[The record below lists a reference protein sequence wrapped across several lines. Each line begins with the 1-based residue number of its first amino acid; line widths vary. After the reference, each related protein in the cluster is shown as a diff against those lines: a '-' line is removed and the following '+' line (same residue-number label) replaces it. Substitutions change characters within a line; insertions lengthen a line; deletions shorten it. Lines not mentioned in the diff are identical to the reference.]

1 MALPPKGV
9 LQSEALKK
17 SSGLLPIHLPFSI
30 STRKSLSGNSNKV
43 FVCMRQDSIPQIY
56 IYETSA
62 YPGEHEHL
70 KGLREATEKKYGSLS
85 EIAIPVDEGRFLSM
99 LMKIM
104 NPKRTLEIGVFTGYS
119 LLSTALALPN
129 ESQITAIDIDREA
142 FEVGLPFI
150 QKAGMENKIKFIQA
164 DAISVLNEM
173 LNNDMQPE
181 FDYAFVD
188 ADKANYKHYH
198 EQLLKLVKIGGMIAY
213 DNTLWYGF
221 VAKEEDEVPEDMR
234 AVRTAIMEFNGLI
247 SSDPRVEISQV
258 SVGDGVTLCR
268 RLH

>member
-1 MALPPKGV
+1 
-9 LQSEALKK
+9 
-17 SSGLLPIHLPFSI
+17 
-30 STRKSLSGNSNKV
+30 
-43 FVCMRQDSIPQIY
+43 MRIY
-56 IYETSA
+56 TWFDNYIFETSA

-70 KGLREATEKKYGSLS
+70 KGLREETAKKYGSLS
-85 EIAIPVDEGRFLSM
+85 RLAIPVDEGRFLSM
-99 LMKIM
+99 LMRIM

-142 FEVGLPFI
+142 YEVGLPFI

-173 LNNDMQPE
+173 LNNDTQPE

-188 ADKANYKHYH
+188 ADKANNKHYH

-221 VAKEEDEVPEDMR
+221 VAKEEDEVPEHMR
-234 AVRTAIMEFNGLI
+234 AIRTAIMEFNELI
-247 SSDPRVEISQV
+247 SSDPRLEISQV
-258 SVGDGVTLCR
+258 SIGDGVTLCR